1 MPLAKITLQSLPPAF
16 EQQLRSKHQSEVEQL
31 LPIVGP
37 VMGFLMIAFAMR
49 DYLIDPAHAML
60 SLALRLACVAVA
72 ALAFWRTPLRW
83 SPTQRAGFI
92 YWIYAGGI
100 VAIVNMIEGG
110 IQYAMVSVAASV
122 FLVALVSLSVATFLW
137 IVSVPFLMFSVWGA
151 RTLPLPE
158 YLDAMAAYGLS
169 VVLALVVMLMFR
181 FFRVKAFVL
190 ELQLSYVARH
200 DSLTGLF
207 NRGCMTEL
215 AAREMARAR
224 RHQRPLAVAMLDID
238 HFKRINDTYG
248 HEAGDLVLKALADTL
263 RAHLREV
270 DMPARIGGEEF
281 ICLLPETG
289 EAEALACAERLR
301 SSVEALEVT
310 TSKGKVR
317 LTVSI
322 GVAVL
327 GAGHA
332 DWESLQC
339 DADGA
344 LYQSKHNGRNRV
356 SLAPPRT
363 GGSRAA
369 CGADVAAA

>member
-1 MPLAKITLQSLPPAF
+1 MPLAMITLQSLPPAF
-16 EQQLRSKHQSEVEQL
+16 EQQLRSKHQSEVELL

-49 DYLIDPAHAML
+49 DYLIDPVHAPQ

-100 VAIVNMIEGG
+100 VAIGNMIEGG
-110 IQYAMVSVAASV
+110 IHDATVSVAASV
-122 FLVALVSLSVATFLW
+122 FLVSLVSLSAATFLW
-137 IVSVPFLMFSVWGA
+137 ILSVPFLMFVALGA
-151 RTLPLPE
+151 SALPFPE
-158 YLDAMAAYGLS
+158 FLNTVVSYVLS
-169 VVLALVVMLMFR
+169 IVLALVLMLMFR

-248 HEAGDLVLKALADTL
+248 HEAGDRVLKALADSL

-270 DMPARIGGEEF
+270 DMPGRIGGEEF
-281 ICLLPETG
+281 LCLLPETG
-289 EAEALACAERLR
+289 ESEALACAERLR
-301 SSVEALEVT
+301 ASIEALTVGT
-310 TSKGKVR
+310 PQGPVR
-317 LTVSI
+317 LTASI

-327 GAGHA
+327 GAEHA
-332 DWESLQC
+332 DWESLQR
-339 DADGA
+339 DADAA

-356 SLAPPRT
+356 SLTPLRT
-363 GGSRAA
+363 AGGKAA
-369 CGADVAAA
+369 CGAGAAAA